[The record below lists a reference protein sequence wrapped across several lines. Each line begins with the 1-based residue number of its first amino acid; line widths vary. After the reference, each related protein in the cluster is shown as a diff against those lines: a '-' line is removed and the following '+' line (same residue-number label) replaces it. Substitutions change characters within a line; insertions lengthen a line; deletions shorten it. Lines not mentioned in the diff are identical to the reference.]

1 MSGTA
6 ILGSMSKQSAGY
18 ESPLSAMT
26 EAWTTMAS
34 SVFRTA
40 AAANSATAA
49 ALSDGEDDR
58 VEKLPGGVSSV
69 TYDGVDWTFERT
81 VSDPNAIEFGDSVQ
95 FSKVLDDDDVRAF
108 ASVSGD
114 TNRLHLDE
122 EFARETRFEGRI
134 VHGTLVSG
142 IISAALARLP
152 GLTIYLSQELEFR
165 GPVGVGDRVT
175 AVVEVVESLGNDQ
188 YRLKTS
194 VECDDDV
201 VVDGEATVLV
211 DEFPNE

>member
-1 MSGTA
+1 MNHSTLWVRMSE
-6 ILGSMSKQSAGY
+6 QSGGY
-18 ESPLSAMT
+18 ESPFSAMT
-26 EAWTTMAS
+26 DAWTSMAS

-49 ALSDGEDDR
+49 ALSDDDDR
-58 VEKLPGGVSSV
+58 IERLPGGVDSV
-69 TYDGVDWTFERT
+69 TYDEVDWTFERT
-81 VSDPNAIEFGDSVQ
+81 VGDPGAIGVGDSVR
-95 FSKVLDDDDVRAF
+95 FSKVLDDGDVRAF

-122 EFARETRFEGRI
+122 EFARETRFQGRI

-152 GLTIYLSQELEFR
+152 GLTVYLSQELEFR
-165 GPVGVGDRVT
+165 GPVDVGDRVT
-175 AVVEVVESLGNDQ
+175 AVVEVVENLGNSQ
-188 YRLKTS
+188 YRLTTT
-194 VECDDDV
+194 VECDDEV

-211 DEFPNE
+211 DEFPEE